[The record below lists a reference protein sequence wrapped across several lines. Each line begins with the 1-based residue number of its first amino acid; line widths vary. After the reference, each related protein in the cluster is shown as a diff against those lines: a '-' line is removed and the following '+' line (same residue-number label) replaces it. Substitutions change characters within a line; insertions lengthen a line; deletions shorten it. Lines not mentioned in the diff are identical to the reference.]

1 MGASQEMNM
10 SNRLLVLAALAAMS
24 MSGCQQ
30 AGKEAGNDT
39 TASQIK
45 APAETSV
52 TKPAE
57 PIAEPAMAT
66 QPQVK
71 PAPKGQIKE
80 AVPPKNE
87 LPGLDKARKAAEA
100 ARADSIK
107 RAQALAQAE
116 AIRTA
121 RLDSLKQ
128 AEAARARAKP
138 EPVVTRGEGV
148 LPAGPGQ
155 VAQGKIPY
163 EENCRKCHGVRGVP
177 PKTMQAKFPKIVTF
191 DAAFFA
197 KHSDDSVVTVLTKGK
212 NEDMKSF
219 KDKLT
224 HAQMVAV
231 AAYLRS
237 FGQ

>member
-1 MGASQEMNM
+1 MGANQDMHMLIRVFALS
-10 SNRLLVLAALAAMS
+10 VLAVMGV
-24 MSGCQQ
+24 SGCQP

-39 TASQIK
+39 AVSQTGV
-45 APAETSV
+45 PAETTV
-52 TKPAE
+52 TKPVEA
-57 PIAEPAMAT
+57 IAEPAIAT

-71 PAPKGQIKE
+71 APIKE
-80 AVPPKNE
+80 AGPLKTAQ
-87 LPGLDKARKAAEA
+87 PGLDKARKATDA

-116 AIRTA
+116 AIRVA

-138 EPVVTRGEGV
+138 EPVVTGGGV
-148 LPAGPGQ
+148 SPAGTGQ
-155 VAQGKIPY
+155 VALGKTPY
-163 EENCRKCHGVRGVP
+163 EENCRKCHGVRGAP
-177 PKTMQAKFPKIVTF
+177 PKAMKAMFPKIVTF

-197 KHSDDSVVTVLTKGK
+197 THSGDSVVTVLTKGK
-212 NEDMKSF
+212 NQDMKSF

-231 AAYLRS
+231 AAYIRT

>member
-1 MGASQEMNM
+1 MGANQDMHMLIRVFALS
-10 SNRLLVLAALAAMS
+10 VLAVMS
-24 MSGCQQ
+24 VSGCQP

-39 TASQIK
+39 AVSQTG
-45 APAETSV
+45 APAETTV
-52 TKPAE
+52 IKPVE
-57 PIAEPAMAT
+57 PIAEPAIAT

-71 PAPKGQIKE
+71 AGPKSPIKE
-80 AVPPKNE
+80 AGPLKTGQ
-87 LPGLDKARKAAEA
+87 PGPDKTRMAADA

-107 RAQALAQAE
+107 RAQALATAE
-116 AIRTA
+116 EIRTA

-138 EPVVTRGEGV
+138 EPVVTGGGV
-148 LPAGPGQ
+148 SPAGTGQ
-155 VAQGKIPY
+155 VALGKTPY
-163 EENCRKCHGVRGVP
+163 EENCRKCHGVRGAP
-177 PKTMQAKFPKIVTF
+177 PKAMKAMFPKIVTF

-197 KHSDDSVVTVLTKGK
+197 THSGDSVVTVLTKGK
-212 NEDMKSF
+212 NADMRSF

-231 AAYLRS
+231 AAYIRT

>member
-1 MGASQEMNM
+1 M

-24 MSGCQQ
+24 VSGCQQ

-57 PIAEPAMAT
+57 PIAEPPMAT

-116 AIRTA
+116 ATRTA

-138 EPVVTRGEGV
+138 EPVVTGGGV
-148 LPAGPGQ
+148 SPAGTGQ
-155 VAQGKIPY
+155 VALGKTPY
-163 EENCRKCHGVRGVP
+163 EENCRKCHGVRGAP
-177 PKTMQAKFPKIVTF
+177 PKAMKAMFPKIVTF

-197 KHSDDSVVTVLTKGK
+197 THSGDSVVTVLTKGK
-212 NEDMKSF
+212 NQDMKSF

-231 AAYLRS
+231 AAYIRS

>member
-1 MGASQEMNM
+1 MGANQEMNM

-24 MSGCQQ
+24 VSGCQQ

-52 TKPAE
+52 TKP
-57 PIAEPAMAT
+57 AEPAMAT

-87 LPGLDKARKAAEA
+87 LPGLDKARKAAET
-100 ARADSIK
+100 ARSDSVK
-107 RAQALAQAE
+107 QAQAQALAKAE

-121 RLDSLKQ
+121 RLDSVKQ

-138 EPVVTRGEGV
+138 EPVVT
-148 LPAGPGQ
+148 PAEVVSAAGAGQ
-155 VAQGKIPY
+155 SAQGKTPY
-163 EENCRKCHGVRGVP
+163 EDNCRKCHGVRGVP

-231 AAYLRS
+231 AAYIRTL
-237 FGQ
+237 GQ

>member
-1 MGASQEMNM
+1 M
-10 SNRLLVLAALAAMS
+10 SIRALVLSALAVVS
-24 MSGCQQ
+24 LSGCQQ
-30 AGKEAGNDT
+30 AAKDAGTDT

-52 TKPAE
+52 TKPVE
-57 PIAEPAMAT
+57 PIAEPAVAT

-80 AVPPKNE
+80 AVPPTT
-87 LPGLDKARKAAEA
+87 GQAALDKARKAAET
-100 ARADSIK
+100 ARADSVK
-107 RAQALAQAE
+107 QAQAQAVAKAE

-121 RLDSLKQ
+121 KLDSVKQ

-138 EPVVTRGEGV
+138 EPIVTPAEVVSA
-148 LPAGPGQ
+148 AGAGQ
-155 VAQGKIPY
+155 SAQGKTPY
-163 EENCRKCHGVRGVP
+163 EDNCRKCHGVRGVP
-177 PKTMQAKFPKIVTF
+177 PKTMKTKFPKIATF
-191 DAAFFA
+191 DAAFFT
-197 KHSDDSVVTVLTKGK
+197 KHTDDSVVTVLTKGK

-231 AAYLRS
+231 AAYIRTL
-237 FGQ
+237 GQ

>member
-1 MGASQEMNM
+1 M

-24 MSGCQQ
+24 VSGCQQ

-57 PIAEPAMAT
+57 PIAEPPMAT

-116 AIRTA
+116 ATRTA

-138 EPVVTRGEGV
+138 EPVVTGGGV
-148 LPAGPGQ
+148 SPAGTGQ
-155 VAQGKIPY
+155 VALGKTPY
-163 EENCRKCHGVRGVP
+163 EENCRKCHGVRGAP
-177 PKTMQAKFPKIVTF
+177 PKAMKAMFPKIVTF

-197 KHSDDSVVTVLTKGK
+197 THSGDSVVTVLTKGK
-212 NEDMKSF
+212 NQDMKSF

-231 AAYLRS
+231 AAYIRT

>member
-1 MGASQEMNM
+1 MNM
-10 SNRLLVLAALAAMS
+10 PIRGLVLSALAAVS
-24 MSGCQQ
+24 VSGCQP
-30 AGKEAGNDT
+30 AAKDAGNDT
-39 TASQIK
+39 TASQIQ

-52 TKPAE
+52 TKLAE
-57 PIAEPAMAT
+57 PVGAPAIATAS
-66 QPQVK
+66 QVT

-80 AVPPKNE
+80 AAPPKNE
-87 LPGLDKARKAAEA
+87 QPGLDKARKAAET

-107 RAQALAQAE
+107 QAQAKAQAE

-138 EPVVTRGEGV
+138 EPVVT
-148 LPAGPGQ
+148 PAEVVSAAGAGQ
-155 VAQGKIPY
+155 SAQGKTPY
-163 EENCRKCHGVRGVP
+163 EDNCRKCHGVRGVP
-177 PKTMQAKFPKIVTF
+177 PKTMKTKFPKIATF
-191 DAAFFA
+191 DAAFFT
-197 KHSDDSVVTVLTKGK
+197 KHTDDSVVTVLTKGK

-231 AAYLRS
+231 AAYIRS
-237 FGQ
+237 LSQ